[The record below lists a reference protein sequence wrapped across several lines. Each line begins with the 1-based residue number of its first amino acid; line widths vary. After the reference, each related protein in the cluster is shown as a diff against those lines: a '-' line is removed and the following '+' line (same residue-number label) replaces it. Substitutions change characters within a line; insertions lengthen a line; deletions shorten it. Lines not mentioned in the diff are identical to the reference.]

1 MKQISLFLYIFFVV
15 VVDITV
21 SVGCKDR
28 NTVWDKNQWFYAALL
43 LVAKCSS
50 LKLVA
55 SILSVTPQLFSLS
68 LSCCNEGVWLREADG
83 SACGIVGRQKQREKE
98 LRGGLERLVMV
109 VPCGGRVRLCPL
121 DICASPAW
129 WSSRLTQPCQLKTAS
144 QAAPELPAP
153 LSLSL
158 TLTPSFLR
166 SFCQSLSIPF
176 PSPLVVSTHECLLFP
191 LSSFPH
197 HYPASDL
204 KPVNPLSA
212 LRAGS
217 GQENPFQPWHT

>member
-1 MKQISLFLYIFFVV
+1 M
-15 VVDITV
+15 
-21 SVGCKDR
+21 
-28 NTVWDKNQWFYAALL
+28 WDKKQQFNAALL
-43 LVAKCSS
+43 LVAKCIS
-50 LKLVA
+50 LQFVA
-55 SILSVTPQLFSLS
+55 SVLSVTSQLFSLS
-68 LSCCNEGVWLREADG
+68 LSCCNEGVWLRVADG

-109 VPCGGRVRLCPL
+109 VPCGARVRLYPL

-153 LSLSL
+153 PLTHSFIPPFPLSVSL
-158 TLTPSFLR
+158 HPL
-166 SFCQSLSIPF
+166 
-176 PSPLVVSTHECLLFP
+176 PSPLVVSAHECLLFP

-197 HYPASDL
+197 HYPASVL